1 MFPSFQ
7 VLPAVG
13 FSSNFG
19 VVARVP
25 GVTLSYQRVTQDR
38 LTQLAERGCRQTSF
52 SPLGQLRPGQGW
64 SEVAREKDV
73 TWFWRGWDGSDRP
86 YALKKKRDM

>member
-1 MFPSFQ
+1 MIASNSGTISQGNAPRRPVKLCNGLNAVFFQGLVFSLIFGWLLDRRFQSFT

-25 GVTLSYQRVTQDR
+25 GVTLSFQRVTQDR
-38 LTQLAERGCRQTSF
+38 LAQLARTGM
-52 SPLGQLRPGQGW
+52 SP
-64 SEVAREKDV
+64 D
-73 TWFWRGWDGSDRP
+73 
-86 YALKKKRDM
+86 